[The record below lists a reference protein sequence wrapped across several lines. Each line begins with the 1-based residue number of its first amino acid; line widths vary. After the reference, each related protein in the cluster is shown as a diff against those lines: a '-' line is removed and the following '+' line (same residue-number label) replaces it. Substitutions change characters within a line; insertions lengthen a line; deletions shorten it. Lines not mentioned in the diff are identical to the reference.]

1 MPSGG
6 TEGSLGKGGPMLRKM
21 KAYGHLK
28 PVQKGTHRLLAKF
41 GAALLCVRYRYDEE
55 TGENLTTAEII
66 IERRPSNRSI
76 RHQDTDVIAVAVPYA
91 EQVLREKLKAVGG
104 RWDPE
109 QRVWR
114 VRYGSIKTDS
124 AIVNRIVPE

>member
-1 MPSGG
+1 
-6 TEGSLGKGGPMLRKM
+6 MLKKM

-28 PVQKGTHRLLAKF
+28 PGQKGTRRLLAKY

-55 TGENLTTAEII
+55 AGENLTTVEII

-76 RHQDTDVIAVAVPYA
+76 RHRDTDVVAVAIPYV
-91 EQVLREKLKAVGG
+91 EQVLRQKLKTAGG
-104 RWDPE
+104 RWYPD
-109 QRVWR
+109 QKVWL
-114 VRYGSIKTDS
+114 VHYGSIKTDA

>member
-1 MPSGG
+1 
-6 TEGSLGKGGPMLRKM
+6 M

-28 PVQKGTHRLLAKF
+28 PGQKGTHRLLAKF

-76 RHQDTDVIAVAVPYA
+76 RHHDTDVVAVAVPYA

-109 QRVWR
+109 QKVWL
-114 VRYGSIKTDS
+114 VQYGSIKTDS
-124 AIVNRIVPE
+124 AIVNRIVSKSYGEISSYVTYIGDK

>member
-1 MPSGG
+1 
-6 TEGSLGKGGPMLRKM
+6 MLKKM

-28 PVQKGTHRLLAKF
+28 PGQKGTRRLMEKF

-66 IERRPSNRSI
+66 IERRPSSRSI
-76 RHQDTDVIAVAVPYA
+76 RHQDMDVVAVAVPYA

-104 RWDPE
+104 RWDSE
-109 QRVWR
+109 QKVWR
-114 VRYGSIKTDS
+114 VRYGLIKTDS

>member
-1 MPSGG
+1 MG
-6 TEGSLGKGGPMLRKM
+6 T
-21 KAYGHLK
+21 LK
-28 PVQKGTHRLLAKF
+28 KGTRRLLAKF

-55 TGENLTTAEII
+55 AGENLTTVEII

-76 RHQDTDVIAVAVPYA
+76 GHRDTDVVAVAIPYA
-91 EQVLREKLKAVGG
+91 EQALRERVKAAGG

-109 QRVWR
+109 QKVWR
-114 VRYGSIKTDS
+114 VSYGSVKADT